1 MKLSLKGKP
10 IPKPGVPESF
20 RVLVKEL
27 QSFGCDM
34 RVLDEDDYEVE
45 FVILMKV
52 KMTMSCTSMILKS
65 TCTTSKKA
73 AELEKLKK
81 ASDKTE

>member
-27 QSFGCDM
+27 QSLGLDM

-45 FVILMKV
+45 L
-52 KMTMSCTSMILKS
+52 
-65 TCTTSKKA
+65 A
-73 AELEKLKK
+73 
-81 ASDKTE
+81 